1 MKTLWR
7 SFFCALIAAFIV
19 RTINPYGNEHSV
31 LFYVEYNK
39 PWIFYEL
46 IPFTVLG
53 ILGVSLLVCYFHF
66 FRSITSWLLDFRDW
80 LVLCLFERMF
90 GGLVTAKDLV
100 LVNIQLWKFWAS
112 PLSTESWHIQIPTLE
127 WARRAWSI
135 YCLVNVVWPT
145 PTTCGEQRLQ

>member
-46 IPFTVLG
+46 IPFTALG
-53 ILGVSLLVCYFHF
+53 ILGVIAIYVLLSLFDYLINSYSGRFLIYFVSLF
-66 FRSITSWLLDFRDW
+66 SNNNRD
-80 LVLCLFERMF
+80 
-90 GGLVTAKDLV
+90 
-100 LVNIQLWKFWAS
+100 
-112 PLSTESWHIQIPTLE
+112 
-127 WARRAWSI
+127 
-135 YCLVNVVWPT
+135 
-145 PTTCGEQRLQ
+145 

>member
-53 ILGVSLLVCYFHF
+53 ILGVSLLVGYFHF
-66 FRSITSWLLDFRDW
+66 FRAITSGLLDYRD
-80 LVLCLFERMF
+80 
-90 GGLVTAKDLV
+90 
-100 LVNIQLWKFWAS
+100 
-112 PLSTESWHIQIPTLE
+112 
-127 WARRAWSI
+127 
-135 YCLVNVVWPT
+135 
-145 PTTCGEQRLQ
+145 